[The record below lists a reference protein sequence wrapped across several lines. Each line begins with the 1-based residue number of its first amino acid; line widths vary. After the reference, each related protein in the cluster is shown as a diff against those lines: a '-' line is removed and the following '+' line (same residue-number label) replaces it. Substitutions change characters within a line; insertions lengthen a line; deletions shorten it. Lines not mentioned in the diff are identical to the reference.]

1 MKLISFGKINIQFLI
16 PIFGGL
22 IRLISRL
29 ILDTNSKHEI
39 LEKNP
44 FLFSIFTAIG
54 MILAFIP
61 YLIIKYRTKKS
72 IIYSKDLTGK
82 SKLNLELVY
91 NDIYEQTFKQTRFN
105 KYKLIVL
112 SSVFDFFETLIVCL
126 FTMNCLYNVWIFDI
140 LFMSIF
146 SYYLLKT
153 KLYKHQYLSIIIII
167 LLGLSLNVIEYFKI
181 DETEN
186 KLDFF
191 EISMKLLGEI
201 ILSLNM
207 IIIKYNMEKNFCSP
221 YEICIWEGLIGTI
234 LHIICLSIINE
245 LELTISD
252 IKYPDNII
260 EYINNYDGND
270 VFVCIMI
277 IIVSCIYNIFLFL
290 TCDYFSPCHTIIL
303 LIINQSYFYIKMKED
318 IILNILGLFILILI
332 FFILLIFIEIIEI
345 NCLNISYNT
354 KKNIEKRSDID
365 LLDDNDNDDIISFDD
380 NRNDTEHNIEFTNT
394 FME

>member
-1 MKLISFGKINIQFLI
+1 MRLISFGQINIQFLI
-16 PIFGGL
+16 PILGGL

-29 ILDTNSKHEI
+29 ILNTNSKYEI

-44 FLFSIFTAIG
+44 FLFSIYTAIG

-61 YLIIKYRTKKS
+61 YLIIKYRSKKS
-72 IIYSKDLTGK
+72 IIYSNNLSTK

-91 NDIYEQTFKQTRFN
+91 NDIFKQTRFN

-112 SSVFDFFETLIVCL
+112 ASILDFIETLIVTI
-126 FTMNCLYNVWIFDI
+126 FSMNCSYNLWIFDI
-140 LFMSIF
+140 LFISIF

-181 DETEN
+181 DEIEN

-201 ILSLNM
+201 FLSLNM
-207 IIIKYNMEKNFCSP
+207 VIIKYNMEKNYCSP
-221 YEICIWEGLIGTI
+221 YEICIWEGLIGSI

-252 IKYPDNII
+252 IKYPDNIQ
-260 EYINNYDGND
+260 EYINNYDIND
-270 VFVCIMI
+270 AFVCFMI
-277 IIVSCIYNIFLFL
+277 IIVSCIYNIFMLL
-290 TCDYFSPCHTIIL
+290 TCDYFSPCHIIIS

-318 IILNILGLFILILI
+318 IILNILGLFILVLI

>member
-1 MKLISFGKINIQFLI
+1 M
-16 PIFGGL
+16 
-22 IRLISRL
+22 
-29 ILDTNSKHEI
+29 
-39 LEKNP
+39 
-44 FLFSIFTAIG
+44 LFRS
-54 MILAFIP
+54 
-61 YLIIKYRTKKS
+61 
-72 IIYSKDLTGK
+72 
-82 SKLNLELVY
+82 NLELVY

-112 SSVFDFFETLIVCL
+112 ASILDFIETLIVTI
-126 FTMNCLYNVWIFDI
+126 FSMNCSYNLWIFDI

-221 YEICIWEGLIGTI
+221 YEICIWEGLIGSI

-245 LELTISD
+245 LKLTISD
-252 IKYPDNII
+252 IK
-260 EYINNYDGND
+260 
-270 VFVCIMI
+270 
-277 IIVSCIYNIFLFL
+277 
-290 TCDYFSPCHTIIL
+290 HL
-303 LIINQSYFYIKMKED
+303 L
-318 IILNILGLFILILI
+318 
-332 FFILLIFIEIIEI
+332 
-345 NCLNISYNT
+345 
-354 KKNIEKRSDID
+354 
-365 LLDDNDNDDIISFDD
+365 
-380 NRNDTEHNIEFTNT
+380 
-394 FME
+394 

>member
-1 MKLISFGKINIQFLI
+1 MRFISFGKINIQFLI

-22 IRLISRL
+22 IRLITRF
-29 ILDTNSKHEI
+29 IINTNSKYEI

-44 FLFSIFTAIG
+44 FLFSIYTAIG

-61 YLIIKYRTKKS
+61 YLIIKYRSKKS
-72 IIYSKDLTGK
+72 IIYSNNLSTK
-82 SKLNLELVY
+82 SKLNFELVY
-91 NDIYEQTFKQTRFN
+91 NDIFKQTRFN

-112 SSVFDFFETLIVCL
+112 SSVFDFIETLIVCL
-126 FTMNCLYNVWIFDI
+126 FSMNCSYNLWILNI

-167 LLGLSLNVIEYFKI
+167 LLGLLLNIIEYFKI

-191 EISMKLLGEI
+191 EIAMKLLGEI
-201 ILSLNM
+201 FLSLNTVT
-207 IIIKYNMEKNFCSP
+207 IKYNMGKNFCSP
-221 YEICIWEGLIGTI
+221 YEVCIWEGLIGLI

-260 EYINNYDGND
+260 EYINNYDIND

-277 IIVSCIYNIFLFL
+277 IMVSCVYNIFLLL
-290 TCDYFSPCHTIIL
+290 TCDYFSPYHIIIT
-303 LIINQSYFYIKMKED
+303 LIINQSYFYLKMKKD
-318 IILNILGLFILILI
+318 ILLNVFGLIILVLI

-354 KKNIEKRSDID
+354 KKNIEIRSDID
-365 LLDDNDNDDIISFDD
+365 SLDDNDDLISIDE
-380 NRNDTEHNIEFTNT
+380 NRNDDVPNIEFANT
-394 FME
+394 I